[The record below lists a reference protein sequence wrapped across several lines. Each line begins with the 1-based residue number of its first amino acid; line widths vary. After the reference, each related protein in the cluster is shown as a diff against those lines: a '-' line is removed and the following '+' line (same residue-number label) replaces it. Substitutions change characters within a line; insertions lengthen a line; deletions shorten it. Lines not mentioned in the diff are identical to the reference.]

1 MDLTEKTLHSREIF
15 AGRIVHLRVDT
26 VELPDGQQ
34 STREVV
40 EHAGAVAVVALDEA
54 DNIILVKQ
62 YRKPIERV
70 LMEIPAGTLEEGEDP
85 LECAR
90 RELAEET
97 GYNAL
102 HWEKILSYYS
112 TPGFTDELLH
122 VYLAT
127 GLTGGTPNPDND
139 EFVEMV
145 RLPLTEAYKLIFSGQ
160 IADGK
165 SIIGIQYAYSQR

>member
-90 RELAEET
+90 RELEEET

-127 GLTGGTPNPDND
+127 GLTGGSPNPDSD